1 MNSFI
6 IIYCSALFFQIVH
19 TFKRFSYKTKG
30 LIKSLSGFLLPFI
43 PSFQNPNSIIE
54 TDGDLVRCMVP
65 LDDSE
70 NWGKTKCMIIIPGYM
85 EHDPKLESIKYY

>member
-1 MNSFI
+1 
-6 IIYCSALFFQIVH
+6 VH

-54 TDGDLVRCMVP
+54 TESHTDCGLNT
-65 LDDSE
+65 E
-70 NWGKTKCMIIIPGYM
+70 KCKIQMILPGYM
-85 EHDPKLESIKYY
+85 EHDPKNPLLKNGPKKYN